1 MLRPPPLA
9 GPTVPRA
16 LLLWFWR
23 GSASAK
29 SAACL
34 MRRVGLVFLAL
45 GLAGFLFASH
55 AAGGRPGAWDDAR
68 WAMLGIAVMGV
79 VFVVLPGKEGA

>member
-1 MLRPPPLA
+1 
-9 GPTVPRA
+9 
-16 LLLWFWR
+16 
-23 GSASAK
+23 
-29 SAACL
+29 